1 MSKAEHAANSAGL
14 PHHKCGEKRGSDVDA
29 VADGQVPIIRDAI
42 ILAAVEAGGGDMVA
56 YLKKQ
61 AETHPSAFL
70 TLLGKVLPMQLTGR
84 KGEPVNLEFSVRFI
98 AAEQE
103 ISGEKRRS

>member
-1 MSKAEHAANSAGL
+1 MTRSKLAKSGLASRRPINIAKRPGEQPASAES
-14 PHHKCGEKRGSDVDA
+14 
-29 VADGQVPIIRDAI
+29 PIIRDAI
-42 ILAAVEAGGGDMVA
+42 IQAAVEAGGGDMVA

-70 TLLGKVLPMQLTGR
+70 TLLGKVLPMQLTGG

-103 ISGEKRRS
+103 ISGENRRT

>member
-1 MSKAEHAANSAGL
+1 MSKAKHAANPAGL
-14 PHHKCGEKRGSDVDA
+14 PHHNCGEKRGSDADA

-42 ILAAVEAGGGDMVA
+42 IRAAVEAGGGDMVA

-70 TLLGKVLPMQLTGR
+70 TLLGKVLPMQLTGG

-103 ISGEKRRS
+103 ISGEQRRS